1 MGGGAGGESVEQ
13 QLRGGVEFAV
23 VALAGLGT
31 AEAAKRKVQ
40 VPNRFDGR
48 WSIEV
53 VTLDG
58 PCDRAFRYGVQISRG
73 EAIYG
78 GGEVDINGRV
88 AANGNVRGTISRGG
102 NAAQVFGRLSAN
114 GTGTGRWSTLG
125 DGPISCSGSWNAM
138 RRG

>member
-1 MGGGAGGESVEQ
+1 MRLPALAAASVA
-13 QLRGGVEFAV
+13 VAV
-23 VALAGLGT
+23 VGVGT
-31 AEAAKRKVQ
+31 AEAAKRKVA

-58 PCDRAFRYGVQISRG
+58 PCDRAYRYGVQIERG

-78 GGEVDINGRV
+78 GGEFDIRGRV
-88 AANGNVRGTISRGG
+88 SSNGTVRGTISRGG
-102 NAAQVFGRLSAN
+102 NAAQVLGRLSAN
-114 GTGTGRWSTLG
+114 GTGTGRWSTVG